1 MLSAN
6 SFGMQERRAGSTSS
20 GNSCKWSAA
29 GGGQKAHFRAA
40 RGMGLYARGVRDK
53 AIIFQY
59 KFTPL
64 RGFVFAL
71 LDMYI
76 WGKKAV
82 GTLKWSNWRIYIYI
96 FFIGFTEVR

>member
-1 MLSAN
+1 MLIHSVCRSGAPV
-6 SFGMQERRAGSTSS
+6 RRVPGIPVS
-20 GNSCKWSAA
+20 GVRL
-29 GGGQKAHFRAA
+29 GGQKAHFRAA

-76 WGKKAV
+76 WGKKAI

-96 FFIGFTEVR
+96 FFLLDLPR